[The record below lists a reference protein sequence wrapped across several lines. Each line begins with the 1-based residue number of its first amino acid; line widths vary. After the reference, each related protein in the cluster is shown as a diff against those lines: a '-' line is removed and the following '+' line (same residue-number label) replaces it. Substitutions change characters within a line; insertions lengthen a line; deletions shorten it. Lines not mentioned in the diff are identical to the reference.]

1 MKIKKEVVVPNP
13 GQSFKLF
20 TPRLKNYFFWHYH
33 PEYELVYVEATTGI
47 RHVGQHISS
56 FMESDLVL
64 IGPNIPHLNFDYG
77 LKTEYHQIVV
87 QLKENFLGDAF
98 NETPELKLIQ
108 QLFDKAY
115 LGLSFT
121 GETKQAVAEKLKY
134 MHQLDHL
141 EQLLCL
147 LEIFQTLATSH
158 EVTELNEQDTSIKLF
173 LNDKIRMGAVYK
185 YIHANYNETPD
196 VNKVAASVHLSTA
209 AFCRYFKKQTKM
221 TFTEFV
227 NQYRITQAKTLLL
240 QDKNISEV
248 CYEVGFE
255 SLSYFNKLFKKINGE
270 NPSYLKKGMLNLY
283 NYRPYFFYYPEVP
296 NKVYASQSSSH
307 LHELLQHCS
316 RRHSMFRLHFW
327 QEL

>member
-1 MKIKKEVVVPNP
+1 MKIKREVVLPDP

-20 TPRLKNYFFWHYH
+20 RPSLRNSFYWHYH
-33 PEYELVYVEATTGI
+33 PEYELVFVEATNGI

-56 FMESDLVL
+56 YMESDLVL

-77 LKTEYHQIVV
+77 VKTEYRQIVV

-98 NETPELKLIQ
+98 NETPELSGIQ
-108 QLFDKAY
+108 KLFDRAY

-121 GETKQAVAEKLKY
+121 GKTKETVAAKLRI
-134 MHQLDHL
+134 MHSLNHF

-147 LEIFQTLATSH
+147 LEIFQVLATSK
-158 EVTELNEQDTSIKLF
+158 EVIELNESDTSIKLF
-173 LNDKIRMGAVYK
+173 LNDKIRMGAIYK

-221 TFTEFV
+221 TFTDFV

-240 QDKNISEV
+240 QDKTISET

-255 SLSYFNKLFKKINGE
+255 SLSYFNKLFKRITGE
-270 NPSYLKKGMLNLY
+270 NPSVFKK
-283 NYRPYFFYYPEVP
+283 R
-296 NKVYASQSSSH
+296 YAKAVA
-307 LHELLQHCS
+307 
-316 RRHSMFRLHFW
+316 
-327 QEL
+327 

>member
-1 MKIKKEVVVPNP
+1 VKIKKEIVLPDP

-33 PEYELVYVEATTGI
+33 PEYELVYVEASNGI
-47 RHVGQHISS
+47 RHVGQNISS

-77 LKTEYHQIVV
+77 LKTEYRQIVV
-87 QLKENFLGDAF
+87 QLKEHFLGDAF
-98 NETPELKLIQ
+98 NETPELATIQ
-108 QLFDKAY
+108 HLFEKAN
-115 LGLSFT
+115 LGLSFGGT
-121 GETKQAVAEKLKY
+121 TKKAVAEKLRF
-134 MHQLDHL
+134 MRTLDHF

-147 LEIFQTLATSH
+147 LQIFQILATSD

-185 YIHANYNETPD
+185 YIHANYNQTPD
-196 VNKVAASVHLSTA
+196 VNEVAASVHLSTA

-240 QDKNISEV
+240 QDISISEA

-255 SLSYFNKLFKKINGE
+255 SLSYFNKLFKKITGE
-270 NPSYLKKGMLNLY
+270 NPSRFK
-283 NYRPYFFYYPEVP
+283 
-296 NKVYASQSSSH
+296 
-307 LHELLQHCS
+307 
-316 RRHSMFRLHFW
+316 RRYH
-327 QEL
+327 

>member
-1 MKIKKEVVVPNP
+1 MKIKKEIVLPDP

-33 PEYELVYVEATTGI
+33 PEYELVYVEATNGI
-47 RHVGQHISS
+47 RHVGQNISS

-77 LKTEYHQIVV
+77 LKTEYRQIVV
-87 QLKENFLGDAF
+87 QLKEHFLGDAF
-98 NETPELKLIQ
+98 NETPELATIQ
-108 QLFDKAY
+108 QLFEKAY
-115 LGLSFT
+115 LGLSFS
-121 GETKQAVAEKLKY
+121 GNTKEAVAEKLKH
-134 MHQLDHL
+134 MRKLGHF

-147 LEIFQTLATSH
+147 LEIFQILATSD
-158 EVTELNEQDTSIKLF
+158 EVIALNEQDTSIRLF
-173 LNDKIRMGAVYK
+173 LNDKIRMGAIYK

-240 QDKNISEV
+240 QDISISEA

-255 SLSYFNKLFKKINGE
+255 SLSYFNKLFKKITGE
-270 NPSYLKKGMLNLY
+270 NPSVFKKRY
-283 NYRPYFFYYPEVP
+283 V
-296 NKVYASQSSSH
+296 QSA
-307 LHELLQHCS
+307 
-316 RRHSMFRLHFW
+316 
-327 QEL
+327 